1 MRQHWH
7 LDIEQR
13 RAHGRAECGL
23 VALVIGVGDQRDTRG
38 QQFGARGFDV
48 DVAAAVALVESEA
61 VVGGWLLAVFEF
73 CLRDRGAEVD
83 VPQGRRERLVGL
95 ATFEVAQE
103 RELARAHRL
112 VRDRAVGLG
121 PVDGQPQHPPEIF
134 EVLFVFDSELFAQ
147 FDEVA
152 AADRHLVGCLAALV
166 VTALVGGSEVGVIRQ
181 RGIAADA
188 VVVLHAAFGRKPVV
202 VPPHRIE
209 DGLAPHPFETHL
221 HVGVGVAEH
230 VTDVKRPGCR
240 GRGSVDGVDPAAS
253 DLGGG
258 AAVEPVGSGIRP
270 GGIPLLL
277 ETFEG
282 GLVGYGGHGSPSA
295 ICAAPCVR
303 A

>member
-1 MRQHWH
+1 M
-7 LDIEQR
+7 
-13 RAHGRAECGL
+13 
-23 VALVIGVGDQRDTRG
+23 
-38 QQFGARGFDV
+38 
-48 DVAAAVALVESEA
+48 
-61 VVGGWLLAVFEF
+61 VGGWLLAVLELR
-73 CLRDRGAEVD
+73 LRDRRAEID
-83 VPQGRRERLVGL
+83 VPQGRRERLVRL
-95 ATFEVAQE
+95 AALDVAQE
-103 RELARAHRL
+103 GELARAHRL
-112 VRDRAVGLG
+112 VGDGAVRLG
-121 PVDGQPQHPPEIF
+121 PIDRESQHPPEVF
-134 EVLFVFDSELFAQ
+134 EVLLVLDSELLAEL
-147 FDEVA
+147 DEVA
-152 AADRHLVGCLAALV
+152 AADRHLVGGLAALV